1 MAKLNLIANNDTEK
15 RILEYL
21 EENASDTLVDKI
33 NNGVRVTVDG
43 KELLNIKAL
52 DGFLQY
58 AEDEARTLAEK
69 NARSVCVAD
78 DIVFGWAIHYF
89 EEDSI
94 HGKLF
99 NSDGTEYKKPVPKP
113 VQTVVPKAVPV
124 KKETERQYSIF
135 DLASDEETDDVPQ
148 ETATEQEDT
157 DDENEETDGAQAPET
172 DEEQPFEADE
182 EDDET
187 ELTEATKQ
195 VQQVVKDYAKAS
207 PMFQKYLEVC
217 RRFMGYIVAYRLGD
231 FYEMFDNDA
240 VKACDVL
247 GLTLTSKNV
256 GLPERIPMCGVPYH
270 AIDMYAKK
278 LSAKYNVVIYDNE
291 KEFYIYEQGRKTNGE
306 TGEIT
311 ELSTKN
317 STQVHEIDAFVQ
329 HLKETIPYLKVTL

>member
-15 RILEYL
+15 RVLEYL

-33 NNGVRVTVDG
+33 NNGVCVTVDG

-52 DGFLQY
+52 DGFLKY

-69 NARSVCVAD
+69 NARAACIAA
-78 DIVFGWAIHYF
+78 DIVFGWAVHYF

-94 HGKLF
+94 LGKLF
-99 NSDGTEYKKPVPKP
+99 NPDGTEYKIPNPEP
-113 VQTVVPKAVPV
+113 AQKAIRRTVPV
-124 KKETERQYSIF
+124 KKETEHQFSIF
-135 DLASDEETDDVPQ
+135 DLTTDETDNTSQ
-148 ETATEQEDT
+148 ATVVEQEDT
-157 DDENEETDGAQAPET
+157 NDENEKTDGAQAPET
-172 DEEQPFEADE
+172 DEKQSFEAAE
-182 EDDET
+182 EEDET

-195 VQQVVKDYAKAS
+195 VQQVVKEYAKAS

-217 RRFMGYIVAYRLGD
+217 RRFVGYIVAYRLGD
-231 FYEMFDNDA
+231 FYEMFDKDA
-240 VKACDVL
+240 EKACDVL
-247 GLTLTSKNV
+247 GLTLTSKSV

-317 STQVHEIDAFVQ
+317 STQVSEIDSYVQ
-329 HLKETIPYLKVTL
+329 FLQQTIPYLKVTL